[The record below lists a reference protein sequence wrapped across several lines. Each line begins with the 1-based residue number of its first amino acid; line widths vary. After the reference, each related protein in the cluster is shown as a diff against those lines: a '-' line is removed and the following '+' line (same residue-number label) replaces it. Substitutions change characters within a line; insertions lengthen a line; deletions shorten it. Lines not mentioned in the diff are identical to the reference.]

1 MFLYST
7 KSSQLSFMERY
18 HKETLAKARAR
29 TFPYH
34 RYTQEEINAYNTV
47 NLVHLCI
54 YISENAVSYQT
65 GKLVVRSAPYVI
77 IYPEGFYDTKSR
89 KCYTPVNGLKAFFG
103 FDFLQALYIIKSYFE
118 SEALFHMDDYVNEHY
133 PLVCDSYLA
142 ADYNLNYVLKYNL
155 LDRKDNNS
163 LKMVY
168 SVLHNRMHIERDVI
182 TKFLRSKKL
191 IVYGGFDLCF
201 LEYLDDNVI
210 AVTKK
215 LQNKDHMAT
224 EVMTVKR
231 NTTFTWDNDS
241 SLYYHNVY
249 IFEDVYQIMSYLSLI
264 ELGLVPPLVKNNI
277 MLSLN
282 GMSFDALKAFL
293 KEHSEVKAIYACLS
307 NTRLSIDTIKDIP
320 FDSKKVVNMQTY
332 LKEYT
337 AENGLVE
344 TWNDMLKEEAKK
356 KS

>member
-18 HKETLAKARAR
+18 HKETLAKARAH

-54 YISENAVSYQT
+54 YISENAVSYQA
-65 GKLVVRSAPYVI
+65 GKLVVRSAQHVI

-89 KCYTPVNGLKAFFG
+89 KCYTAVNGLKAFFG

-168 SVLHNRMHIERDVI
+168 SVLHNQIIHLQG
-182 TKFLRSKKL
+182 T
-191 IVYGGFDLCF
+191 
-201 LEYLDDNVI
+201 LEVL
-210 AVTKK
+210 
-215 LQNKDHMAT
+215 
-224 EVMTVKR
+224 
-231 NTTFTWDNDS
+231 
-241 SLYYHNVY
+241 
-249 IFEDVYQIMSYLSLI
+249 
-264 ELGLVPPLVKNNI
+264 PLLFVH
-277 MLSLN
+277 L
-282 GMSFDALKAFL
+282 
-293 KEHSEVKAIYACLS
+293 H
-307 NTRLSIDTIKDIP
+307 
-320 FDSKKVVNMQTY
+320 
-332 LKEYT
+332 
-337 AENGLVE
+337 
-344 TWNDMLKEEAKK
+344 
-356 KS
+356 